1 MAEESGSERRQKLR
15 EGFIAGE
22 PDAFTDEALL
32 EILLNYAILRGD
44 LQPIAHR
51 LLQEFGDLD
60 SVLASDFDALCK
72 FKGIKSY
79 TATLLKLANHLR
91 DPQRLEASSA
101 KAIAKTAQQKLIGHE
116 PAEDLKAKPI
126 RPKGE
131 LSPKKKPI
139 RPRSELFTNSVL
151 KEAIEILPKLPETDD
166 FDAIRDFIKEKL
178 PFSSQNTRERYV
190 PYIVNRLFP
199 DNKAD
204 TALRSFAKHYPRT
217 QELSDACFYRFC
229 KAEPI
234 MSTICNDLLIP
245 AIGYGRLDRSV
256 IREYLT
262 SRYPSSKVI
271 GLSAKAIID
280 SLVAGGVVKSDRK
293 SISFSYRQPSTTSL
307 AFVIHSEFPEP
318 GMYEISKIEQNP
330 AIRVMLWNPDQV
342 LKGLY
347 ELRNVGLIAK
357 ISEIDSFRQFTTSF
371 TLDELVERLKSHGPE
386 RRWHKG
392 L

>member
-1 MAEESGSERRQKLR
+1 MIGEGMAEEGGSGRRQKLR
-15 EGFIAGE
+15 DSFIAGE

-32 EILLNYAILRGD
+32 ELLLNYAILRGD
-44 LQPIAHR
+44 LQSIAHK
-51 LLQEFGDLD
+51 LLKEYGDLD

-72 FKGIKSY
+72 FKGVKSY
-79 TATLLKLANHLR
+79 TATLLKLADHLR
-91 DPQRLEASSA
+91 SSQRFEASSA
-101 KAIAKTAQQKLIGHE
+101 RVVSKTAQQKI
-116 PAEDLKAKPI
+116 AEYGPTEGLNAEAV
-126 RPKGE
+126 RPKE
-131 LSPKKKPI
+131 VSSPKKKPV
-139 RPRSELFTNSVL
+139 RPKSELFTNSVL
-151 KEAIEILPKLPETDD
+151 KEAIEILPKLPDTED
-166 FDAIRDFIKEKL
+166 FEAIRDFIKEKL

-204 TALRSFAKHYPRT
+204 TALRSFAKHYPLT
-217 QELSDACFYRFC
+217 QELRDACFYRFC

-234 MSTICNDLLIP
+234 MSPICSDLLIP

-256 IREYLT
+256 IREYLA
-262 SRYPSSKVI
+262 SRHPSSKVI
-271 GLSAKAIID
+271 DLSAKAIID

-293 SISFSYRQPSTTSL
+293 SISFGYRQPSITSL

-330 AIRVMLWNPDQV
+330 AIRVMIWNPDQI

-357 ISEIDSFRQFTTSF
+357 ISEIDSFRQFTTRY
-371 TLDELVERLKSHGPE
+371 TLDELVEHLKSQGPE
-386 RRWHKG
+386 RR
-392 L
+392 